1 MKMMKNIKIYTPR
14 RVQTEKLSF
23 RFNYNTRFIKLVS
36 FLICNLSDKIY
47 VALKLKYSKSVKKKN
62 TFN

>member
-14 RVQTEKLSF
+14 CAQTEKLSF

-36 FLICNLSDKIY
+36 FLICNLSGKIY
-47 VALKLKYSKSVKKKN
+47 EKKPRLTN
-62 TFN
+62 IHF